1 MPKPAKNP
9 LNFAVEAMNE
19 AINKYGD
26 FTIMKTDFDG
36 QRFRLFF
43 GERPDVVLLRRFSDL
58 DGDLTS
64 LYEHTPTGTRVL
76 LREWT
81 STWEDGTFSSGAL
94 TVTARTMEHLATLV
108 DILDNDEGEV
118 ESYLHTVEE
127 ARRHVDDRG
136 DQYDDF

>member
-1 MPKPAKNP
+1 
-9 LNFAVEAMNE
+9 
-19 AINKYGD
+19 
-26 FTIMKTDFDG
+26 
-36 QRFRLFF
+36 
-43 GERPDVVLLRRFSDL
+43 
-58 DGDLTS
+58 
-64 LYEHTPTGTRVL
+64 
-76 LREWT
+76 
-81 STWEDGTFSSGAL
+81 L